1 MLQLSS
7 RVNPEMKVA
16 AYQAPLL
23 PIGSMEALGLI
34 EEKVRECEVAG
45 ISILCCPEAIL
56 GGLADYAEDPFA
68 LAIPADRLDK
78 VLAPLASDTVATIV
92 GFTELGDDGKLY
104 NSAAV
109 FHRGA
114 VLGIYRKIHPFIN
127 HSVYSP
133 GTELPVFTVDGLTFG
148 IIICYDSTFPELAQ
162 QIAAQGA
169 TALFIPT
176 NTGLPPH
183 KTSPKIVDE
192 CRQID
197 QTLARDNNLH
207 IIRADVVG
215 HKLIGAFGEMI
226 SYGSSGIVNPDGR
239 VVRSMLTDYERVIMA
254 EVAT

>member
-1 MLQLSS
+1 
-7 RVNPEMKVA
+7 MKVA

-23 PIGSMEALGLI
+23 PIGSMEALDLI
-34 EEKVRECEVAG
+34 RAQVRECEAAG

-68 LAIPADRLDK
+68 IAIPANQLNEI
-78 VLAPLASDTVATIV
+78 LAAIASDTVTTIV

-104 NSAAV
+104 NSATV
-109 FHRGA
+109 FSRGS

-133 GTELPVFTVDGLTFG
+133 GAELPVFTVDGLIFG
-148 IIICYDSTFPELAQ
+148 IIICYDSNFPELAQ
-162 QIAAQGA
+162 RIAAQDA

-176 NTGLPPH
+176 NNGLPPH

-197 QTLARDNNLH
+197 QALARANHLYV
-207 IIRADVVG
+207 IRADVVG
-215 HKLIGAFGEMI
+215 HNQTRAFGRLI
-226 SYGSSGIVNPDGR
+226 SYGSSGIVNPGGR
-239 VVRSMLTDYERVIMA
+239 VVQPDLTGYESVITA
-254 EVAT
+254 EVRI